1 MMKVWLLHITNR
13 DPKLPKEDYV
23 AGVYDSEEKA
33 VNGMWEEAIMREEP
47 ALLLIPDRNGFVDVN
62 YHYPD
67 YEGTQYIIEKH
78 WVH

>member
-1 MMKVWLLHITNR
+1 MKIWLIHVTNR

-23 AGVYDSEEKA
+23 AGVFDSFEKA
-33 VNGMWEEAIMREEP
+33 VEGMWAEVLIREEP
-47 ALLLIPDRNGFVDVN
+47 GLLLIPDNNAFVDVN

-78 WVH
+78 WVR